1 MATDFLAQLDP
12 DFAAV
17 VRQVLAA
24 TEAKGITMRPNS
36 AARSPWEQAKL
47 WRQSRSTE
55 QIRAAGQQM
64 KDEGAPWLADVLAAV
79 GPQHGDHVTNAL
91 PGKSAHQYRLA
102 VDCFWLR
109 NGEAEWQDMTGYRI
123 YATQAQSFGL
133 TPGMFWTTFVDP
145 PHLQH
150 GSMDSLPSHSWA
162 MIDADMYRVWGNTP
176 SGQSSR
182 P

>member
-1 MATDFLAQLDP
+1 MQLISVNRIDNLVFADLYGCGFSACVVSSSFIRRHRRRSAMATDFLAQLDP

-123 YATQAQSFGL
+123 YATQAQSF
-133 TPGMFWTTFVDP
+133 
-145 PHLQH
+145 
-150 GSMDSLPSHSWA
+150 
-162 MIDADMYRVWGNTP
+162 
-176 SGQSSR
+176 
-182 P
+182 